1 MSLIDTQT
9 SIEYFY
15 DKRRINA
22 MIEKDINDT
31 PEILEKVENCINALN
46 THYLMGPHFNM
57 KNEYLSSITVTD
69 LSRLVYRIMEVSMP
83 LPKGLTFSSLVGQSA
98 GCITK
103 TNKINAFK
111 IVSSVIYYMI
121 EFKLLKLIRAGDANS
136 GMMEIVPVYVC
147 DPKITDFIHQSLY
160 LPPMVCAP
168 RKLFNNKSCGYLTI
182 NNESLILKSYNHHEG
197 NICLDSLNK
206 FNSVAL
212 SLDIQMLTTFDEQPK
227 KVIDSNEKQK
237 QFDKLRED
245 SYKVYKLL
253 IQSGNNF
260 HLTHKV
266 DKRGRT
272 YAQGYHC
279 STQGNSFRK
288 AIINL
293 AKKEI
298 VNGDFK

>member
-1 MSLIDTQT
+1 MSLVDTQT

-15 DKRRINA
+15 NKRRIGE
-22 MIEKDINDT
+22 MIEKDIQDT
-31 PEILEKVENCINALN
+31 PEILDKVENCINALS
-46 THYLMGPHFNM
+46 THYLMGPHFKM
-57 KNEYLSSITVTD
+57 KNEYLSSITKAD
-69 LSRLVYRIMEVSMP
+69 LSKLVYRVMQVSMP
-83 LPKGLTFSSLVGQSA
+83 LPKGLTFSSLVGQSE
-98 GCITK
+98 GCIK
-103 TNKINAFK
+103 QANKLNSFK

-136 GMMEIVPVYVC
+136 RMMEIIPVYIC
-147 DPKITDFIHQSLY
+147 DAKITNFIKQSLY

-168 RKLFNNKSCGYLTI
+168 RKLTHNKSSAYLTVK
-182 NNESLILKSYNHHEG
+182 NESLILKSYNHHEG

-206 FNSVAL
+206 FNNVAL

-227 KVIDSNEKQK
+227 KIIDTNEKQK

-245 SYKVYKLL
+245 SYRVYKLL

-288 AIINL
+288 AIVNL

-298 VNGDFK
+298 VNGSFT